1 MLRVL
6 IRRNLSSPPLKV
18 GAATTTTTEPPK
30 KKTFMELVSEKGMV
44 FVGYYTGAWL
54 GTGAMTLGAISL
66 VGPDATLNALHYVG
80 VDRLVDLSSITPQ
93 TGNAVSAL
101 LVNELLEPIRLPA
114 VLYVVGKHQP
124 KPRNANPNPVL
135 KQWYALKDT
144 AAKYGKF
151 FVLYY
156 SGVWALTGLA
166 CVGTIEYVGADA
178 ALGVARQWVDIDTSR
193 FNPRFVNIG
202 VGLAINELI
211 EPLRFPLGVLTVKPA
226 FNAYQRFKQGR

>member
-6 IRRNLSSPPLKV
+6 IRRNMSSPPPKLAETT
-18 GAATTTTTEPPK
+18 AAK

-44 FVGYYTGAWL
+44 FVGYYAAAWLSTGAVAL
-54 GTGAMTLGAISL
+54 GGISL
-66 VGPDATLNALHYVG
+66 AGPDATLNALHYVG
-80 VDRLVDLSSITPQ
+80 VDQLVDLSSISPQ
-93 TGNAVSAL
+93 TSNLVSAL
-101 LVNELLEPIRLPA
+101 VVNELLEPIRLPA
-114 VLYVVGKHQP
+114 VLYAVSKHQP
-124 KPRNANPNPVL
+124 KQRSANPNPVL

-144 AAKYGKF
+144 SAKYGKF

-156 SGVWALTGLA
+156 SGVWAVTGLA

-178 ALGVARQWVDIDTSR
+178 ALSVVRQWVDIDTSR

-211 EPLRFPLGVLTVKPA
+211 EPLRFPIGVLTVKPA
-226 FNAYQRFKQGR
+226 YDAFQQFKAGK